1 MLYFLEEEVER
12 ERKEMIEAKR
22 EGREEER
29 KRGREEERKRGRKQ
43 HGLFVVPGKSPPQ
56 TSTTFYMHYKR
67 TTRGHYPLPTVF
79 RDQGFLPYRQ
89 IRYYTNQHCLPD
101 MNMKA
106 TTNSMKRSRYASTL
120 SLII

>member
-29 KRGREEERKRGRKQ
+29 KTGRKQ
-43 HGLFVVPGKSPPQ
+43 HGLFVVPGKSLPQ

-89 IRYYTNQHCLPD
+89 IRYYINQHCLPD
-101 MNMKA
+101 MSTKA
-106 TTNSMKRSRYASTL
+106 TTNSMKRS
-120 SLII
+120 